1 MKLILETKFAGGL
14 GNQLFQY
21 AAARRVCLINKIPV
35 LLLNTGI
42 YKNESLKRTFSL
54 AGFNIKGFIIKNE
67 TVAKI
72 FRKDTKLNKIATFL
86 SLHKHIEESGFKLQ
100 QLENKTGFLSS
111 LSGFWQ
117 SSFYFNDIRETLLKE
132 LIPLK
137 IPSSPKWLALPD
149 TVAVH
154 IRRTDYLTEKRYGF
168 LGIEY
173 YQDAMAIIKNKL
185 AKPIFILFSDD
196 IEWCKLF
203 FKEND
208 IIFCEEKDWAPDYL
222 ALWLMS
228 KCRHQIIAN
237 SSFSWWGAW
246 LNVNP
251 EKIVIRPAYPFK
263 EQNLLYEAHYP
274 DEWLVIK
281 NNL

>member
-1 MKLILETKFAGGL
+1 MKLILEIKFAGGL

-21 AAARRVCLINKIPV
+21 AAARRLCLINKIPF
-35 LLLNTGI
+35 LLLNTGN
-42 YKNESLKRTFSL
+42 YKNESLGRTFSL
-54 AGFNIKGFIIKNE
+54 SGFNIKGYVIRNE

-72 FRKDTKLNKIATFL
+72 FRRHTKLNDIATFL
-86 SLHKHIEESGFKLQ
+86 LLHKHIDEPGFKLH
-100 QLENKTGFLSS
+100 QLENKTGFLNS

-137 IPSSPKWLALPD
+137 IPSSPKWLGLPD

-154 IRRTDYLTEKRYGF
+154 IRRTDYLTENRYGF

-173 YQDAMAIIKNKL
+173 YKDAMAIIKDKL
-185 AKPIFILFSDD
+185 AKPVFILFSDD

-203 FKEND
+203 FKETD
-208 IIFCEEKDWAPDYL
+208 IIFCEEKDWSPDFL
-222 ALWLMS
+222 AIYLMS
-228 KCRHQIIAN
+228 KCRHQVIAN

-246 LNVNP
+246 LNTNP
-251 EKIVIRPAYPFK
+251 DKIVIRPGTPFK
-263 EQNLLYEAHYP
+263 EKSLLYEAHYP
-274 DEWLVIK
+274 GEWLAVK
-281 NNL
+281 NN